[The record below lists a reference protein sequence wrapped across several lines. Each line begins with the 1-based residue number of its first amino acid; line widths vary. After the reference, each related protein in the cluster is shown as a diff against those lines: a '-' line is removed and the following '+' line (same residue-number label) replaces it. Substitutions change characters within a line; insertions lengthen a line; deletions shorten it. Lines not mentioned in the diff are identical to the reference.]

1 MVPLIFIPLV
11 TLAMLIGAQLIAW
24 LAFISKGFE
33 LTAPMANPLGA
44 TLEVIATSLWIAPL
58 YAWIMVVSAWARRA
72 VLLLAFLPMVLV
84 SFVEAMLRGPGN
96 IGHALFYRGIG
107 RHWPMKLGLD
117 SVSPGEMIRTPA
129 PELLGSLSLWG
140 GMVLAVL
147 LLAVVVRLRRRMI
160 AVN

>member
-1 MVPLIFIPLV
+1 
-11 TLAMLIGAQLIAW
+11 
-24 LAFISKGFE
+24 
-33 LTAPMANPLGA
+33 
-44 TLEVIATSLWIAPL
+44 
-58 YAWIMVVSAWARRA
+58 
-72 VLLLAFLPMVLV
+72 
-84 SFVEAMLRGPGN
+84 
-96 IGHALFYRGIG
+96 
-107 RHWPMKLGLD
+107 MKIGLD